1 MLSRRSFR
9 MPLLEAFDQPPNSV
23 SCPVRQSTTVAGQAL
38 ALLNG
43 DIPVEQAAALRD
55 RLFREEPTS
64 SERRLERAWL
74 LVFARPIDADE
85 LAAAHSFLRG
95 RTEASGADAWLEL
108 CLALF
113 NANEFVYVD

>member
-1 MLSRRSFR
+1 
-9 MPLLEAFDQPPNSV
+9 
-23 SCPVRQSTTVAGQAL
+23 
-38 ALLNG
+38 
-43 DIPVEQAAALRD
+43 
-55 RLFREEPTS
+55 
-64 SERRLERAWL
+64 
-74 LVFARPIDADE
+74 VFARPIDADE

>member
-1 MLSRRSFR
+1 MLNRRSFR

-23 SCPVRQSTTVAGQAL
+23 GCPVRQSTTVPGQAL

-43 DIPVEQAAALRD
+43 DFPVEQATALKD
-55 RLFREEPTS
+55 RLFREEPDS
-64 SERRLERAWL
+64 DERRLNRAWL
-74 LVFARPIDADE
+74 LVFARPIRADE
-85 LAAAHSFLRG
+85 LASAREFLFSRP
-95 RTEASGADAWLEL
+95 EKPPADAWVEL